1 MAKPSP
7 QGWNPT
13 QRFYGAIRHGWFQ
26 RVTRFRVAVTEEAA
40 GGRYFVPY
48 LLKQPI
54 ILVAV
59 GMSGDFVSFSELF

>member
-40 GGRYFVPY
+40 GGRYLVP
-48 LLKQPI
+48 I
-54 ILVAV
+54 SSSIR
-59 GMSGDFVSFSELF
+59 LF